1 MPSTIDDIFAAAA
14 AVSRAGVVR
23 WGTSPAPPTPRT
35 AVATGIYVV
44 ALTDRHDS
52 LAGAVATPPV
62 SDAAVDELLAA
73 RPELTVDRARPTREQ
88 VVQRLGE
95 FWLPDEV
102 VVYIG
107 LAGPRTRRPV
117 DGEVAGRVIEYYDTP
132 LGASRPHAGG
142 WPLKT
147 LARIHDLYV
156 HYGYCERVNQAEDA
170 CIAHF
175 AQRVSESTRA
185 RLRDPLR
192 VMPFA
197 NLELPRGHPKNHGI
211 RGARAS
217 KVKRGVKLHLSA
229 PGRPGAPGAPPTPPA
244 GQQPVSAGITP
255 RHRSQNLT
263 AKDIAVGQ
271 VRIPAGATK
280 TLFPPVRAD
289 VVVNLRGRKLRCR
302 WEPRYGEKERSGVI
316 RVGKSAATDLLAPGD
331 VLAVSGAADG
341 SVRLD

>member
-1 MPSTIDDIFAAAA
+1 MPSAIDDIFAAAG
-14 AVSRAGVVR
+14 VSRAGVVR
-23 WGTSPAPPTPRT
+23 WGTPPAPPTPRT
-35 AVATGIYVV
+35 AVATGIYAV

-52 LAGAVATPPV
+52 PAGAVATPPI
-62 SDAAVDELLAA
+62 SEAAVDELLAV
-73 RPELTVDRARPTREQ
+73 RPELTLDRVRPTRDQ

-95 FWLPDEV
+95 FWFPDEV

-117 DGEVAGRVIEYYDTP
+117 GGEVARRVIEYYDTP
-132 LGASRPHAGG
+132 LGASGPHAGG

-147 LARIHDLYV
+147 LARPPDLYV
-156 HYGYCERVNQAEDA
+156 HYAYCERVNEVEDA

-175 AQRVSESTRA
+175 AKHVSASTRA
-185 RLRDPLR
+185 CLRDPVR

-197 NLELPRGHPKNHGI
+197 NLEFPRGRPKKHGI
-211 RGARAS
+211 QGARAR
-217 KVKRGVKLHLSA
+217 KVKRAMNPHLTA
-229 PGRPGAPGAPPTPPA
+229 GRPGGPAVPPAPPARQQRVPA
-244 GQQPVSAGITP
+244 GIAAH
-255 RHRSQNLT
+255 HRSQNLT

-271 VRIPAGATK
+271 VRIPTGATK
-280 TLFPPVRAD
+280 TLFPAVRED

-302 WEPRYGEKERSGVI
+302 WDPRYGEKERSGVI

-331 VLAVSGAADG
+331 VLVVTGAPDG